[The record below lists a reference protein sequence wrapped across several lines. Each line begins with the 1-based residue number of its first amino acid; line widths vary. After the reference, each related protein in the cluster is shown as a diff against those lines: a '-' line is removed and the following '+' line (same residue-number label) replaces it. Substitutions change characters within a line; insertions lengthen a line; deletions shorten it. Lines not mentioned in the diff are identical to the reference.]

1 MSPRFSHFFIVASRQ
16 GDALLF
22 DVGLSQLDWV
32 PIRENAENDRINKFR
47 FPSFFTSFSMLK
59 QILWISPYQ
68 VFLLV
73 KNQPIVLLHFPFGV
87 FGQGA
92 LALVKEHVRRE
103 RYQEAIRVLYTIN
116 WNISP
121 AMAYSA
127 LTTIIDALIVQP
139 LNYNRETQLEGA
151 LAAFYAPTR
160 TLSDLV
166 VIEYRD
172 HVLRYARRF
181 FHHLLRHR
189 RLQKAFL
196 LANDI
201 GAQDL
206 FLDVHHMALHFKVQ
220 ILEVKVII

>member
-1 MSPRFSHFFIVASRQ
+1 MEAIFLQNSLYFIRIFFNISDLLLWKGNRSFFTKKHLHFYTFKK
-16 GDALLF
+16 DALL
-22 DVGLSQLDWV
+22 
-32 PIRENAENDRINKFR
+32 
-47 FPSFFTSFSMLK
+47 
-59 QILWISPYQ
+59 
-68 VFLLV
+68 
-73 KNQPIVLLHFPFGV
+73 
-87 FGQGA
+87 
-92 LALVKEHVRRE
+92 
-103 RYQEAIRVLYTIN
+103 
-116 WNISP
+116 
-121 AMAYSA
+121 
-127 LTTIIDALIVQP
+127 VQP

-166 VIEYRD
+166 VMEYRD

-206 FLDVHHMALHFKVQ
+206 FLDVHHMALHFKVFFKEWSARFE
-220 ILEVKVII
+220 L